1 MDVFAVSPVA
11 AILPVVANTYLPTRF
26 RIYFNEALGVLGFV
40 ILGVGMYNFRGFF
53 SEVNGLQVDV
63 IHSPGKT
70 LCSLELP
77 ILPVIDH
84 DGGTG
89 TSDSMLV
96 EFSSISKIIRD
107 VGHR

>member
-1 MDVFAVSPVA
+1 MDVFAVGPVA

-53 SEVNGLQVDV
+53 SEVNGLQMDV

-70 LCSLELP
+70 LCM
-77 ILPVIDH
+77 
-84 DGGTG
+84 GT
-89 TSDSMLV
+89 MLL
-96 EFSSISKIIRD
+96 K
-107 VGHR
+107 